1 MERSRDD
8 FVIAVR
14 SAFLIKGNQQRFSIL
29 SLILFSIIF
38 LVLGNF
44 NFKIINYTKIL
55 IRDVIYSA
63 SFVATIPE
71 NFIKRSYNNMVGH
84 YEHYGEY
91 KKIKSE
97 LDNLKK
103 KDLSKQI
110 ITFENIQLKKVIDDY
125 FIKSNETFAK
135 VLIDKRSPFLKS
147 IVLNKGSKNGIKIG
161 MIVLDDSYLIGKV
174 VEVNYLTSRVLLV
187 SDINSK
193 VPVSIEPIGIQAI
206 MSGTGKQNGVLQY
219 IDVET
224 IENNSEDLLVVTSGA
239 GSIFNSGIPIGKINK
254 KVDLNNGQIFINFY
268 KDFTQLKYVKV
279 SSNKKIGSEQ
289 SIKKEFQLN
298 NKQIATINSQK
309 ESFEILRQQKNI
321 VDEVRAIIEKENS
334 ALKNKLIELGL
345 KLRIAENKK
354 INQPDQ
360 EEIKFLRLNLLY
372 AHKCRKNILNQLHKV
387 GTPKYKACVL
397 NKGKKND

>member
-1 MERSRDD
+1 MEASRDD
-8 FVIAVR
+8 FIIAIR
-14 SAFLIKGNQQRFSIL
+14 SAFLRKGNQQRFSIL

-38 LVLGNF
+38 LILGSF
-44 NFKIINYTKIL
+44 NFKIINYTKII
-55 IRDVIYSA
+55 IRDIIYTS
-63 SFVATIPE
+63 SFIATIPE
-71 NFIKRSYNNMVGH
+71 NFIKKSYNSITGH
-84 YEHYGEY
+84 YEHYDEY

-97 LDNLKK
+97 LEKLRT

-110 ITFENIQLKKVIDDY
+110 LTFENIQLKKVIDDY

-135 VLIDKRSPFLKS
+135 VLIDKRSPFLRS

-206 MSGTGKQNGVLQY
+206 MSGTGKQNGILQY

-224 IENNSEDLLVVTSGA
+224 IENINEDLLVVTSGA

-254 KVDLNNGQIFINFY
+254 DVDLNNGQIFINFY

-279 SSNKKIGSEQ
+279 SSNKKIGVDQ
-289 SIKKEFQLN
+289 SIKKEFELN

-309 ESFEILRQQKNI
+309 KSFEILRQQKSI
-321 VDEVRAIIEKENS
+321 VDEVRVIIEKENS
-334 ALKNKLIELGL
+334 ELKIKLNELNL
-345 KLRIAENKK
+345 QLSQLEDNKK
-354 INQPDQ
+354 NNQAEQ

-372 AHKCRKNILNQLHKV
+372 AHKCRKTIINQLHTV
-387 GTPKYKACVL
+387 GTAKYKACIL
-397 NKGKKND
+397 NKGKK